1 MEEDCDGL
9 CWRYIVQEDGIRPD
23 FVVIT
28 EPTNLNIYRG
38 HRGRM
43 ELQIKTSGF
52 PVTRAHPNG
61 ESMLSTRWAVS
72 YRR

>member
-43 ELQIKTSGF
+43 ELQIKTSGLSCHASA
-52 PVTRAHPNG
+52 PER